1 MSVKVKYR
9 TILVTGAN
17 GLLGSGILRRIC
29 LSKYTLVGI
38 NHSPINL
45 RIGGVEYRNL
55 DFASD
60 WVTDSLPPKVDV
72 IVHLAQSHSFRDFPN
87 SALDVFKVNIEST
100 ACLLDYARQ
109 AGVKKF
115 IYASSGGVYGNGAQ
129 AFKENSPIVPPGQLG
144 YYLGS
149 KACGEILVQ
158 SYASVFDVVVVRPF
172 FIYGPGQNRSM
183 LIPRLFDSVATG
195 KPISLQGDNGIR
207 INPIHVNDAASAV
220 ATAIDLNESATFNI
234 GGPEVLSIRDI
245 CEGMGRYLGVEPIFE
260 QQAGEPND
268 LIADI
273 SAMKQKLVVPR
284 YSLLDSLDD
293 VAWSSER

>member
-1 MSVKVKYR
+1 MNQTVL
-9 TILVTGAN
+9 ITGIN
-17 GLLGSGILRRIC
+17 GLLGRHLTTSL
-29 LSKYTLVGI
+29 
-38 NHSPINL
+38 
-45 RIGGVEYRNL
+45 L
-55 DFASD
+55 DRGCVIYGTTRGSIKAPKSYIHYLNIDLASD
-60 WVTDSLPPKVDV
+60 WSIENLPKQCDV
-72 IVHLAQSHSFRDFPN
+72 VIHLAQSASFRDFPN

-100 ACLLDYARQ
+100 ARLLDYARQ

-129 AFKENSPIVPPGQLG
+129 AFKENASIVPPGKLG
-144 YYLGS
+144 FYLGS

-158 SYASVFDVVVVRPF
+158 SYASVFEIVVVRPF

-207 INPIHVNDAASAV
+207 INPIHVDDAASAV
-220 ATAIDLNESATFNI
+220 AAAIDLNESATFNI

-245 CEGMGRYLGVEPIFE
+245 CEGMGRYSGVEPVFKN
-260 QQAGEPND
+260 QPGEPND

-273 SAMKQKLVVPR
+273 SAMRQKLAVP
-284 YSLLDSLDD
+284 SHFLLDALDD
-293 VAWSSER
+293 VSWGSEK

>member
-1 MSVKVKYR
+1 MSQIVL
-9 TILVTGAN
+9 ITGIQ
-17 GLLGSGILRRIC
+17 GLLGRRLASALNDKGFIIHGIARRNIHDAKSSIHY
-29 LSKYTLVGI
+29 LT
-38 NHSPINL
+38 INL
-45 RIGGVEYRNL
+45 
-55 DFASD
+55 ASD
-60 WVTDSLPPKVDV
+60 WSFETLPRQCDV
-72 IVHLAQSHSFRDFPN
+72 VIHLAQSASFRDFPN

-100 ACLLDYARQ
+100 ARLLDYARQ

-115 IYASSGGVYGNGAQ
+115 IFASSGGVYGNGTQ

-158 SYASVFDVVVVRPF
+158 SYASVFNVVVVRPF

-207 INPIHVNDAASAV
+207 INPIHVDDAASAV
-220 ATAIDLNESATFNI
+220 AAAIDLNESATFNI

-245 CEGMGRYLGVEPIFE
+245 CEAMGRHLGVEPVFT
-260 QQAGEPND
+260 QQNSEPND
-268 LIADI
+268 LIADY
-273 SAMKQKLVVPR
+273 SAMRNFLYDPKCRLE
-284 YSLLDSLDD
+284 DSLN
-293 VAWSSER
+293 EIKP

>member
-1 MSVKVKYR
+1 MIQS
-9 TILVTGAN
+9 ILISGIQ
-17 GLLGSGILRRIC
+17 GLLGRRLTSTLNDKGFVIHGIARGN
-29 LSKYTLVGI
+29 TLA
-38 NHSPINL
+38 PISSIQYL
-45 RIGGVEYRNL
+45 TIDL
-55 DFASD
+55 ASD
-60 WVTDSLPPKVDV
+60 WSFESLPKQCDAV
-72 IVHLAQSHSFRDFPN
+72 IHLAQSASFRDFPN

-100 ACLLDYARQ
+100 ARLLDYARQ

-149 KACGEILVQ
+149 KACGEVLVQ

-172 FIYGPGQNRSM
+172 FIYGLGQKRSM
-183 LIPRLFDSVATG
+183 LIPRLFDLVATG
-195 KPISLQGDNGIR
+195 KPIILQGDNGIR

-220 ATAIDLNESATFNI
+220 AAAIHLNESATFNI

-245 CEGMGRYLGVEPIFE
+245 CEIMGRYLGVEPVFE
-260 QQAGEPND
+260 QQPSESND

-273 SAMKQKLVVPR
+273 SAMRRFLHDPVR
-284 YSLLDSLDD
+284 HLDD
-293 VAWSSER
+293 YLHDVKF